1 MEADND
7 SLMAQVR
14 SMDGKKSK
22 TQDLT
27 ERVRVLET
35 EKKHA
40 ETNLSTAEAQLSKVQ
55 DSKIEAER
63 RNESLRRE
71 VDMLTQDKSFL

>member
-1 MEADND
+1 LEADND

>member
-35 EKKHA
+35 EKKHV